1 MTEKPLW
8 LSTVGIR
15 ELLNLL
21 VDRLDSSEQ
30 RGSTTSKSVPL
41 TQRTWPALHMAQ
53 FESLKEEL
61 WGHVIEMSRWGWLQ
75 VKPASAVQSA
85 SGYAVEP
92 RVLVLNAM
100 AVRTVVN
107 RPERIKSSTERWR
120 IAVEDGLDASDEVK
134 RIVGEFCIDMP
145 DHPMGEIVQQLNK
158 LKSFASQQMLLRE
171 VSAQLFWGMS
181 KVLDSRQGLVA
192 AVLGMDACPFP
203 ESPIQLHVYLP
214 FSGYSAV
221 LFIENLTSFEQAC
234 CSSDLKFD
242 RLALVYA
249 SGFKGSAKR
258 LRLRGGCSLYYA
270 GAGALGG
277 DMQLK
282 FEKWLFENAHLEMA
296 VSFWGDL
303 DFSGMRILAA
313 MRSIFPEID
322 AWVPGY
328 SMMLH
333 ELFTGRGHSPEAADK
348 SGQAPITASGCKYA
362 DQQLVPALNSQGRFV
377 DQEFFRFKGAN

>member
-120 IAVEDGLDASDEVK
+120 IAVEDGLDVK
-134 RIVGEFCIDMP
+134 
-145 DHPMGEIVQQLNK
+145 
-158 LKSFASQQMLLRE
+158 
-171 VSAQLFWGMS
+171 
-181 KVLDSRQGLVA
+181 SR
-192 AVLGMDACPFP
+192 
-203 ESPIQLHVYLP
+203 
-214 FSGYSAV
+214 
-221 LFIENLTSFEQAC
+221 LFINAFN
-234 CSSDLKFD
+234 KKVWF
-242 RLALVYA
+242 LALPV
-249 SGFKGSAKR
+249 
-258 LRLRGGCSLYYA
+258 
-270 GAGALGG
+270 
-277 DMQLK
+277 
-282 FEKWLFENAHLEMA
+282 LE
-296 VSFWGDL
+296 G
-303 DFSGMRILAA
+303 
-313 MRSIFPEID
+313 
-322 AWVPGY
+322 
-328 SMMLH
+328 LH
-333 ELFTGRGHSPEAADK
+333 G
-348 SGQAPITASGCKYA
+348 
-362 DQQLVPALNSQGRFV
+362 
-377 DQEFFRFKGAN
+377 